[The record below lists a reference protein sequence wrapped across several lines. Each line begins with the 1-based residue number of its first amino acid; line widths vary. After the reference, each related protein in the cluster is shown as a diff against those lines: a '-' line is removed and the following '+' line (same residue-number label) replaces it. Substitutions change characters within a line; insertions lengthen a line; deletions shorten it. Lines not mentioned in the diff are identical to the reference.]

1 MFKFE
6 EKLRSKDFNWSRNKG
21 LLSTKDFQRIID
33 SLQLQIARIIARKS
47 IPYRDNDIVKVSFY
61 FF

>member
-33 SLQLQIARIIARKS
+33 SLELQIARNLFLIEIMISLKS
-47 IPYRDNDIVKVSFY
+47 VSFFSDY
-61 FF
+61 D

>member
-21 LLSTKDFQRIID
+21 LLSAKDFQRIID
-33 SLQLQIARIIARKS
+33 SLELQIAR
-47 IPYRDNDIVKVSFY
+47 
-61 FF
+61 

>member
-21 LLSTKDFQRIID
+21 LLSTNDFQRMID
-33 SLQLQIARIIARKS
+33 NLEKRV
-47 IPYRDNDIVKVSFY
+47 YR
-61 FF
+61 